1 MRREHVLASA
11 AAHYDQGRFFQALAR
26 RVAVPTESQT
36 AEGQPLLQTYLAEHI
51 VPELQALGFACRML
65 DNPVAGGG
73 PFLLATRR
81 EPGAGF
87 GVLSYGHADVVR
99 GQAAQWRQGRGP
111 WQLHIDGD
119 RWYGRGSADN
129 KGQHTINL
137 AALAQVLEARGGRL
151 GYDVTLL
158 MESGEE
164 VGSPGLREFCE
175 LHREALAADLFIAS
189 DGPRVAASRP
199 TVFLGSRGF
208 FNFRLDVRLRPGG
221 HHSGNW
227 GGLLRN
233 AGTRLAHAL
242 ASLVDGRG
250 RVQVR
255 GLLPDALPANVRRAL
270 AAIEVGGG
278 PADPAIDPDWGEP
291 GLTPTERVYG
301 WNTLEVLAFKTGNPD
316 APVGA
321 IPGEA
326 FALCQIRFVVGTDS
340 ARFIE
345 HLRAHLDAH
354 GFDDVQVQPDGEAMA
369 ATRLDPDDPWVHWAL
384 ASIERS
390 TGRAPALLPNF
401 GGSLPNDVFAEG
413 LGLPTL
419 WVPHSYPACSQHA
432 PDEHLLGSV
441 AREGLQIMAGLFWDL
456 AEQGAEVVARRRP
469 LPSEAP
475 AP

>member
-1 MRREHVLASA
+1 MDREQVLDAV
-11 AAHYDQGRFFQALAR
+11 AAHYDQGRFFYTLAR

-36 AEGQPLLQTYLAEHI
+36 AEGRPLLPVYLAEHI
-51 VPELQALGFACRML
+51 APELRALGFECRLL

-81 EPGAGF
+81 EPGAAF

-99 GQAAQWRQGRGP
+99 GQDAQWRQGRGP
-111 WQLHIDGD
+111 WHLHIDGD

-137 AALAQVLEARGGRL
+137 VALAQVLEARGGQL

-164 VGSPGLREFCE
+164 LGSPGLREFCA

-189 DGPRVAASRP
+189 DGPRVAATRP

-242 ASLVDGRG
+242 ASLVDARG

-270 AAIEVGGG
+270 ATIEVGGG
-278 PADPAIDPDWGEP
+278 PSDPAIDTDWGEP

-340 ARFIE
+340 ARFIA
-345 HLRAHLDAH
+345 HLRAYLDAH

-384 ASIERS
+384 ASIQRS
-390 TGRAPALLPNF
+390 TGRVPALLPNF

-456 AEQGAEVVARRRP
+456 AEQGADILARRRDRAAEMAG
-469 LPSEAP
+469 S
-475 AP
+475 